1 MKKALKII
9 LDVLAWILLIIALL
23 ITILVFA
30 SARNDGIPNIFGIM
44 PMSVKS
50 DSMSPTFKKGDMI
63 IVKEI
68 DDLYSLQKDD
78 VITFYTI
85 VDGSRII
92 NTHRIVDIKEEGG
105 SRSYITRG
113 DNNSVDDNL
122 PVGASDIIGRWTGTK
137 LGGIGGF
144 FDYLQTKT
152 GFFVCVII
160 PIALFF
166 IFELY
171 KFIMTLLEAKKEAA
185 GEEQLD
191 EEEIKRRA
199 VEEYLA
205 KQAAEK
211 EAAEGAAEA
220 AESAA
225 ETAGDA
231 AESVA
236 DVAGDTAEAAGDAAE
251 AAGDAAEAAA
261 ETAEAAEDSTAE

>member
-92 NTHRIVDIKEEGG
+92 NTHRIVEIKEEGG

-122 PVGASDIIGRWTGTK
+122 PVGASDIIGRWTGTR

-211 EAAEGAAEA
+211 EVAEGTAEA
-220 AESAA
+220 AESTAETVADAASDAAAEGAESAVDAAADAA
-225 ETAGDA
+225 ET
-231 AESVA
+231 
-236 DVAGDTAEAAGDAAE
+236 
-251 AAGDAAEAAA
+251 AAEAAA

>member
-92 NTHRIVDIKEEGG
+92 NTHRIVEIKEEGG

-122 PVGASDIIGRWTGTK
+122 PVGASDIIGRWTGTRF
-137 LGGIGGF
+137 GGIGGF

-171 KFIMTLLEAKKEAA
+171 KFIMTLLEAKKE
-185 GEEQLD
+185 
-191 EEEIKRRA
+191 
-199 VEEYLA
+199 
-205 KQAAEK
+205 
-211 EAAEGAAEA
+211 EGAAEA
-220 AESAA
+220 AE
-225 ETAGDA
+225 G
-231 AESVA
+231 
-236 DVAGDTAEAAGDAAE
+236 TAEAAGDAASD
-251 AAGDAAEAAA
+251 AAAEGAESAVDAAADAAETASDAAA

>member
-105 SRSYITRG
+105 SRNYITRG

-211 EAAEGAAEA
+211 EAAAGEATDAAETAAEA
-220 AESAA
+220 
-225 ETAGDA
+225 AGDA

-236 DVAGDTAEAAGDAAE
+236 DAAGDAAE
-251 AAGDAAEAAA
+251 SVAEAADTAAEAADNN
-261 ETAEAAEDSTAE
+261 AAE

>member
-85 VDGSRII
+85 VDESRII
-92 NTHRIVDIKEEGG
+92 NTHRIVEIKEEGA

-225 ETAGDA
+225 ETAADAVSNA

-236 DVAGDTAEAAGDAAE
+236 DVAGDAAE

-261 ETAEAAEDSTAE
+261 ETAEAAKDSTAE